1 MDPPAHDPSPPPPTT
16 PLPPSPPFFPH
27 GRSLLDEEAEGFALG
42 FVRALEAM
50 HTAGSGPCPGQ
61 GSAGHGAGHGQPCT
75 AHSGGSNGL
84 AAGPVAMGLPL
95 AVIDF
100 DSQERLKAERKRQR
114 NRLAASRCRHR
125 KLERISRLEER
136 VQALR
141 GENSALQAAAGSL
154 RRQVAGLR
162 RRVLSHLHGGCSITA
177 PRGTGGGTGG
187 GGPAQEAC

>member
-1 MDPPAHDPSPPPPTT
+1 
-16 PLPPSPPFFPH
+16 
-27 GRSLLDEEAEGFALG
+27 
-42 FVRALEAM
+42 M

-100 DSQERLKAERKRQR
+100 DSQSQNSGLGGSGTDIADLLSHPGESGLIGAWDCRGPSQSIEDGAEELSLPDRFSINHIACVSPCERLKAERKRQR

-136 VQALR
+136 
-141 GENSALQAAAGSL
+141 
-154 RRQVAGLR
+154 
-162 RRVLSHLHGGCSITA
+162 
-177 PRGTGGGTGG
+177 
-187 GGPAQEAC
+187 